1 MKKNK
6 WLHKKL
12 KQNAIDNTQ
21 DSQNKKVN
29 I

>member
-12 KQNAIDNTQ
+12 KQNAIDNIQ
-21 DSQNKKVN
+21 DSQNKKVS